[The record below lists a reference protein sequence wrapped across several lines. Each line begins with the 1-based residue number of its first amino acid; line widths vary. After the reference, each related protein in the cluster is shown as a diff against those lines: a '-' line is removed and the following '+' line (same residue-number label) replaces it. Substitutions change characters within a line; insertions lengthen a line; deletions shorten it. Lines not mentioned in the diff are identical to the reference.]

1 MDITVI
7 AESTPGP
14 VAINTA
20 TFVGYKVNGVLGS
33 FCATFGVVLPS
44 FIIIFLISSF
54 LAHFLE
60 ITWVANAFQG
70 IKAAVA
76 FLIFSAGWKMFRKMK
91 KNKVE
96 LCVFAGSLL
105 AMLLVNLKLVNFSA
119 IYLILISA
127 VIGLILYG
135 IRKIRKG
142 GKGE

>member
-1 MDITVI
+1 
-7 AESTPGP
+7 
-14 VAINTA
+14 
-20 TFVGYKVNGVLGS
+20 
-33 FCATFGVVLPS
+33 
-44 FIIIFLISSF
+44 

-127 VIGLILYG
+127 VIGLIRYRG
-135 IRKIRKG
+135 KNIEKNQG
-142 GKGE
+142 GTV

>member
-1 MDITVI
+1 MTGFKTAMIIMFKEPKETMPKELKEDMMMFHQI
-7 AESTPGP
+7 E
-14 VAINTA
+14 NTSED
-20 TFVGYKVNGVLGS
+20 TGV
-33 FCATFGVVLPS
+33 
-44 FIIIFLISSF
+44 
-54 LAHFLE
+54 
-60 ITWVANAFQG
+60 
-70 IKAAVA
+70 
-76 FLIFSAGWKMFRKMK
+76 MK